1 MLYCIDK
8 NCSIDDLTLDE
19 LKGISEVFE
28 QDIYESISLETCVE
42 KRLTI
47 GAPGMDVMKE
57 VVALNKEYMANYTDL
72 SV

>member
-1 MLYCIDK
+1 M
-8 NCSIDDLTLDE
+8 
-19 LKGISEVFE
+19 FE
-28 QDIYESISLETCVE
+28 QENYESNSLETYEE